1 MIYKLNSFMFRGF
14 ESVYY
19 FLLCEYDILK
29 FASDIF
35 SPSVIGTVCGVI
47 ALPQTLDETY
57 ITVQIHVQR
66 VEDVAQQLIFQQ
78 LAPVVHNYSTCELSA
93 SNISRVQQN
102 YFSCS
107 SFRAFKC
114 VPKSLSR
121 PTIFAQVKV
130 CSQP

>member
-47 ALPQTLDETY
+47 ALP
-57 ITVQIHVQR
+57 
-66 VEDVAQQLIFQQ
+66 
-78 LAPVVHNYSTCELSA
+78 
-93 SNISRVQQN
+93 
-102 YFSCS
+102 
-107 SFRAFKC
+107 
-114 VPKSLSR
+114 
-121 PTIFAQVKV
+121 
-130 CSQP
+130 